1 MPIGCK
7 GVCYRYQSIGG
18 GMYSAY
24 KKGFKW
30 CTECSIYI
38 KYEENRC
45 PCCGYPL
52 RTKRRTS
59 RTKAYKNEKNS
70 SLN

>member
-7 GVCYRYQSIGG
+7 GVCYRYQSIRG

-24 KKGFKW
+24 KKGFKR

-38 KYEENRC
+38 LNMKGTGVLPADILWELKEELHERNK
-45 PCCGYPL
+45 GAQEWEEF
-52 RTKRRTS
+52 S
-59 RTKAYKNEKNS
+59 
-70 SLN
+70 